1 MKPQY
6 SDTTLYTTTGLEVR
20 WARVVIQ
27 RGLLSFLF
35 KQKFNFSM
43 RNTVAVPCIASAV
56 NDETVRVT
64 AESFI
69 VWRRHNFSLL
79 FGLRNLYTNFSREW
93 LNQLTNEPTNQPTNQ
108 PARYYLSWVG
118 RADFLEGDNVVVGTW
133 AFEGSKGKW
142 ELPRTVHQLT
152 SPGSVSSWSRHAR
165 SFVRQDVA
173 EVHGTMSSFENC
185 VLFQLVSDHSVL
197 MKSVVS
203 LPC

>member
-1 MKPQY
+1 MELCVVGSDEGMPCNLLLNYRSGKVSRMKPQY

-69 VWRRHNFSLL
+69 V
-79 FGLRNLYTNFSREW
+79 
-93 LNQLTNEPTNQPTNQ
+93 
-108 PARYYLSWVG
+108 
-118 RADFLEGDNVVVGTW
+118 
-133 AFEGSKGKW
+133 
-142 ELPRTVHQLT
+142 
-152 SPGSVSSWSRHAR
+152 
-165 SFVRQDVA
+165 
-173 EVHGTMSSFENC
+173 
-185 VLFQLVSDHSVL
+185 
-197 MKSVVS
+197 
-203 LPC
+203 